1 MQEQPI
7 QNTPKVIKERN
18 SKLQSLKRKVN
29 KPVKDKS
36 KGIGLADQDFLMYNS
51 PEDEDYL
58 RNVVKDNYSNTVQKT
73 YNSSE
78 Y

>member
-1 MQEQPI
+1 M
-7 QNTPKVIKERN
+7 IKN
-18 SKLQSLKRKVN
+18 KQVKPNQQQKKRKVN

-58 RNVVKDNYSNTVQKT
+58 RNVVKDNYSNTI
-73 YNSSE
+73 YSSSE

>member
-1 MQEQPI
+1 MKVKMQEQPI
-7 QNTPKVIKERN
+7 QNTPKVFKERN

-29 KPVKDKS
+29 KPV
-36 KGIGLADQDFLMYNS
+36 DQDFLMYNS

-58 RNVVKDNYSNTVQKT
+58 RNVVKDNYSNTV
-73 YNSSE
+73 YNVHNSSE

>member
-1 MQEQPI
+1 MKVKMQEQPI

-29 KPVKDKS
+29 KPV
-36 KGIGLADQDFLMYNS
+36 DQDFLMYNS

-58 RNVVKDNYSNTVQKT
+58 RNVVKDNYSNTVQ
-73 YNSSE
+73 NSSE